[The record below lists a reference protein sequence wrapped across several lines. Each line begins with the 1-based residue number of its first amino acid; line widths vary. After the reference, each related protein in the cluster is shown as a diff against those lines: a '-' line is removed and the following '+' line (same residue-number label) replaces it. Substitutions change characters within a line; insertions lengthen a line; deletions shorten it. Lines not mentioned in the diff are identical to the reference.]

1 MKKYL
6 LFIFLLPLFNP
17 FSLAQFNG
25 NNFSI
30 GVSAVYTTTAKVYLN
45 PNSSDITLRNRYFL
59 LEDII
64 NPSVDLRY
72 RLSDPLILGLN
83 VEYMT
88 KTDFGSSLRVF
99 INNTVST
106 IDIEEGFKLI
116 PVELSLHY
124 LLPFSTESFKFLM
137 GGGGGYYFGE
147 HVRKIGDAEVEAVE
161 RESAFGIHVS
171 ISMEYLIR
179 DNVGL
184 RTEMKFRDPQFN
196 LTNRYTKEQVNFQG
210 ATINLPQNNF
220 STKINVDGV
229 TFTFGAVFNF

>member
-1 MKKYL
+1 
-6 LFIFLLPLFNP
+6 
-17 FSLAQFNG
+17 
-25 NNFSI
+25 
-30 GVSAVYTTTAKVYLN
+30 
-45 PNSSDITLRNRYFL
+45 
-59 LEDII
+59 
-64 NPSVDLRY
+64 
-72 RLSDPLILGLN
+72 
-83 VEYMT
+83 MT